1 MENEARFFLREL
13 FGNKPEELYLLL
25 WTLADKRS
33 RWFRDV
39 DESAKAAKA
48 LRQQDVYVGVGLS
61 PEDFGPTHRCPSD
74 KVAGIVGLWA
84 DLDLKSEAHSQK
96 SLPRSVEEALSI
108 IPREVPPTIVVTSGN
123 GAHAWWLFKEPF
135 IFDSPDER
143 CRATKLILRWQTLLR
158 LNAASRGWAFDRL
171 ADLAR
176 VLRVPGTF
184 NNKDPNN
191 RKPVSIHSRFDRR
204 CNPSDLEDYLDDLSI
219 PDPEEQE
226 RAVRAWSE
234 QAADKP
240 LVLDLNAGLPE
251 ELLQRFMELDLRFK
265 NTWLRQRPD
274 LKDQSQSGYDMALA
288 DFGCEAGLSD
298 QQIVDMI
305 VHHRRIHDQGQ
316 RTRLDYFQRTLSKA
330 RNRLASPAPLAVE
343 AERPAAPPADPTGGA
358 DSPQP
363 ADAVQAKAL
372 LCEQLSNILGIRI
385 LRILK
390 ITGKEPTYQVELEN
404 ATLEFL
410 NVGKL
415 IDQNSLRLTI
425 AAGVDRLIP
434 KIKAKH
440 WERVAQMLLAALTV
454 TEGGEETDL
463 RGSIKLY
470 VDHYLSETSFI
481 DTIEGQPI
489 HALRKPTV
497 INGQIAIC
505 SSDLQP
511 HINKTF
517 SQNLSVK
524 AVASMLAAIGAT
536 SVRVQGARFRE
547 QSRWLLPVAEF
558 DPAHYLASAEET
570 KHATRA

>member
-1 MENEARFFLREL
+1 MDSEVRPFLQEL
-13 FGNKPEELYLLL
+13 FGSKPEEPYILL

-33 RWFRDV
+33 RWFREV
-39 DESAKAAKA
+39 EEAAKAAEA

-96 SLPRSVEEALSI
+96 SLPRSVDEALTI
-108 IPREVPPTIVVTSGN
+108 IPSELPATLVVTTGN

-135 IFDSPDER
+135 IFESQEER
-143 CRATKLILRWQTLLR
+143 CQSTKLILRWQTLLR

-184 NNKDPNN
+184 NNKDPKD
-191 RKPVSIHSRFDRR
+191 RKAVSVHSRCERR
-204 CNPSDLEDYLDDLSI
+204 YNPSDLEDYLDDLAI

-226 RAVRAWSE
+226 RAARAWSE

-240 LVLDLNAGLPE
+240 LVLDLNAELPE
-251 ELLQRFMELDLRFK
+251 ELLQRFMEVDLRFK

-316 RTRLDYFQRTLSKA
+316 RTRLDYFQRTLAKA
-330 RNRLASPAPLAVE
+330 RSRGAPSVTLGVE
-343 AERPAAPPADPTGGA
+343 AEGPAAASPGPAGNA
-358 DSPQP
+358 SPQQP
-363 ADAVQAKAL
+363 TDATHAKAL
-372 LCEQLSNILGIRI
+372 LCEQLSNILSVRI

-390 ITGKEPTYQVELEN
+390 ITGKEPTYQIELEN
-404 ATLEFL
+404 ATLEFPS
-410 NVGKL
+410 VGKL
-415 IDQNSLRLTI
+415 IDQKSLRLAI
-425 AAGVDRLIP
+425 AAGIDQLIP
-434 KIKAKH
+434 KVKPKE
-440 WERVAQMLLAALTV
+440 WERVAQMLLDALTV

-463 RGSIKLY
+463 RGSIRLY

-481 DTIEGQPI
+481 DTIEGQPV

-497 INGQIAIC
+497 INDQIAIC

-536 SVRVQGARFRE
+536 SIRVQGGRFRE

-558 DPAHYLASAEET
+558 DPAHYLATAEET